1 MLLIFTS
8 KAPISTPYTDVSNR
22 YLESQVKRSMIKTF
36 NNVNIVSCTMYN
48 ITIRDHIQA
57 YTIQIHVCLEF
68 GLTMTYSWSNTNTML
83 YNNTNMKCGLV
94 SSNKK

>member
-48 ITIRDHIQA
+48 ITIRDHVQA
-57 YTIQIHVCLEF
+57 VY
-68 GLTMTYSWSNTNTML
+68 NTNTCMPRVWTYYDL
-83 YNNTNMKCGLV
+83 LLVQYKYNV
-94 SSNKK
+94 VQ